1 MSILPFTLLCTSLL
15 LLCTISANSQ
25 NTNVN
30 TDLYCYYRKDCKEI
44 CWRDEHIPPRLLTNP
59 APQSLSKTLIEMTS
73 SSTNGFYR
81 PRSALAR
88 AIYEK
93 HRNDMH
99 LEELDKNEVS

>member
-1 MSILPFTLLCTSLL
+1 
-15 LLCTISANSQ
+15 
-25 NTNVN
+25 
-30 TDLYCYYRKDCKEI
+30 
-44 CWRDEHIPPRLLTNP
+44 
-59 APQSLSKTLIEMTS
+59 MTS

-99 LEELDKNEVS
+99 LEELDKNEWYQVNSSLLTVELKEKFVQLGPDEETKEFLSASIDKSSWVWTQIWYLLAKAVLRRFWSVTDING